1 MKSKGP
7 AGVTLITILFF
18 VLGLL
23 SLIWGVLVFGVG
35 GLSSM
40 IGGFF
45 GAENLLSFGNSTAWS
60 GFVSLITAGLQIV
73 VGFGLLGMKKWAWY
87 LATIGVAL
95 NVLLGLVQI
104 FTGGL
109 YGIMCG
115 SIAIIIPII
124 ILVYLLTPSI
134 RQAFNVKFGQR

>member
-7 AGVTLITILFF
+7 AGIMVIAILSFA
-18 VLGLL
+18 LGLL
-23 SLIWGVLVFGVG
+23 SLLWGGLVFGVG
-35 GLSSM
+35 GISSL
-40 IGGFF
+40 IGGLF

-60 GFVSLITAGLQIV
+60 GFISLIAAGVQIV

-87 LATIGVAL
+87 LATIAVAIT
-95 NVLLGLVQI
+95 VIQGIVQI

-109 YGIMCG
+109 YGFMCG
-115 SIAIIIPII
+115 SIAVILPII

-134 RQAFNVKFGQR
+134 RQNFNVKFGQG